1 MIDNEIPVLRKEDL
15 IIILEAFFKFSQEP
29 NNAFQ
34 RKNDGLY
41 VKDFFQDFEDHINNG
56 DIHITQE
63 QVQVLQ
69 DFSINED
76 DVLCYKGEPIIIK
89 VSDLPDNAIQV
100 KSDGLY
106 IKDTETTL
114 TNHIQDSS
122 LHISTQDRQK
132 WDGILNLAKKYADD
146 IVKALVIYDYQF
158 VPQFPTDESLI
169 KETTVYLIKQKI
181 PDSEEEFY
189 IRYIYRE
196 HTWIPLDITL
206 NTYNLFARIS
216 DLEANYVNKQDNTVH
231 HHTNKDILDKFSI
244 ANNRLLFNNLDILDV
259 MQISDDNDNALMRG
273 SDDKLF
279 VKDLSS
285 ELKSIAQQAS
295 LSKVI
300 LLNQDCKD
308 PGIYELEEEITDFN
322 FIMIHYYL
330 MPDDE
335 NLVPYDAKMEMLDTD
350 SLIELYDKHI
360 DYIIEHDYGVST
372 YNTKFRF
379 IDTDKMQ
386 ITYYNHVCIYKIIGV
401 R

>member
-1 MIDNEIPVLRKEDL
+1 MIDNEVPVLRKEDL

-29 NNAFQ
+29 NNAFE

-41 VKDFFQDFEDHINNG
+41 VKDFFQDFQTHINNN

-89 VSDLPDNAIQV
+89 VSDEANNAIQI
-100 KSDGLY
+100 KPDGLY
-106 IKDTETTL
+106 IRDNGAL
-114 TNHIQDSS
+114 LDQHISNSS
-122 LHISTQDRQK
+122 LHITAEDRTK
-132 WDGILNLAKKYADD
+132 WDGILDLAKKYAND
-146 IVKALVIYDYQF
+146 IVDALVIYDYQF
-158 VPQFPTDESLI
+158 VPEFPVDESLI
-169 KETTVYLIKQKI
+169 KETTVYLIEETI
-181 PDSEEEFY
+181 PDSNETYY

-206 NTYNLFARIS
+206 TTYNLFARKQYVQ
-216 DLEANYVNKQDNTVH
+216 DNYVNKQDDTVH
-231 HHTNKDILDKFSI
+231 KHINKAVLDKFSI
-244 ANNRLLFNNLDILDV
+244 NNNRLLFDGLDILDV
-259 MQISDDNDNALMRG
+259 MQISDDEGNALIRG
-273 SDDKLF
+273 SDDKLY
-279 VKDLSS
+279 VKDLST
-285 ELKSIAQQAS
+285 ELKSIAKQAS

-300 LLNQDCKD
+300 LLNQNCNE
-308 PGIYELEEEITDFN
+308 PGIYELEEPIDEFN

-335 NLVPYDAKMEMLDTD
+335 NLAPYDAKMEMLDTD
-350 SLIELYDKHI
+350 SLLDLYDRHI

-372 YNTKFRF
+372 YNTKLRF
-379 IDTDKMQ
+379 IDVDKMQ